1 MGGVIGEVLPEAV
14 GVAISPIPIIAVV
27 LLLASAKGK
36 ANALPFLLGWLIGL
50 GLVGVIVLLLADPA
64 GASEDGGP
72 ATWLGWL
79 ILILGALSIL
89 LGIRQFMGR
98 PRGAEEPPMP
108 KWMEA
113 MDNFKAGQSFG
124 MGFVLAAINPKNLT
138 LTLAAAATI
147 AGAGLTGADPYI
159 VLAVF
164 VIIGTV
170 GLAIPIGIYFFGGE
184 HAAETLAELRH
195 WLAVNNAAIMSVLF
209 VVIGAKLVGGGL
221 HTVLA

>member
-1 MGGVIGEVLPEAV
+1 MPTWMG
-14 GVAISPIPIIAVV
+14 
-27 LLLASAKGK
+27 
-36 ANALPFLLGWLIGL
+36 
-50 GLVGVIVLLLADPA
+50 
-64 GASEDGGP
+64 
-72 ATWLGWL
+72 
-79 ILILGALSIL
+79 
-89 LGIRQFMGR
+89 
-98 PRGAEEPPMP
+98 
-108 KWMEA
+108 A

-221 HTVLA
+221 QTVLA